1 MEMANVSTI
10 SPSTLYAMQ
19 SQGKKI
25 DLLDVRTGM
34 EYSNGHIPGAK
45 LLTLDEISDERLIE
59 QLGYPKGRDH
69 ASIYVTCQSGMRAQQ
84 AVERIRAT
92 GYKNLVL
99 VEGGTEG
106 WEKAGLP
113 MKGYGRIISLE
124 RQVQIAIGSLLL
136 LKVIF
141 GFTLHELFFLA
152 GALIGVGLIMAGVT
166 RWCGMARL
174 IAMMPWNRNINCT
187 EKALV

>member
-1 MEMANVSTI
+1 MEMANAATI
-10 SPSTLYAMQ
+10 SPSKLYAMQ
-19 SQGKKI
+19 SQGEKV

-34 EYSNGHIPGAK
+34 EYGSGHIPGAK
-45 LLTLDEISDERLIE
+45 LLTLDEISDQSLNE
-59 QLGYPKGRDH
+59 QLGVPKKRDH
-69 ASIYVTCQSGMRAQQ
+69 ASIYVTCQSGLRAQQ
-84 AVERIRAT
+84 AVERLHEY
-92 GYKNLVL
+92 GYDNLVL

-113 MKGYGRIISLE
+113 MKRCGRVISLE

-136 LKVIF
+136 LKVLF

-166 RWCGMARL
+166 RWCGLARL
-174 IAMMPWNRNINCT
+174 IAMMPWNRNINCA

>member
-1 MEMANVSTI
+1 MEIANVSTI
-10 SPSTLYAMQ
+10 SPSKLYVIQ
-19 SQGKKI
+19 TQGKKI

-34 EYSNGHIPGAK
+34 EYGSGHIPGAK
-45 LLTLDEISDERLIE
+45 QLALDEISDESLIE
-59 QLGYPKGRDH
+59 HLGDPKERDH
-69 ASIYVTCQSGMRAQQ
+69 ASIYITCQSGFRAQQ
-84 AVERIRAT
+84 AAEQLYES
-92 GYKNLVL
+92 GYQNLVF
-99 VEGGTEG
+99 VDGGTEG
-106 WEKAGLP
+106 WEQAGLP
-113 MKGYGRIISLE
+113 MQRCGRVISME

-152 GALIGVGLIMAGVT
+152 GALIGLGLIMAGVT

-174 IAMMPWNRNINCT
+174 VAIMPWNRNNNCT

>member
-1 MEMANVSTI
+1 MERANVSTI
-10 SPSTLYAMQ
+10 SPSKLYAMQ
-19 SQGKKI
+19 SQGGKV

-34 EYSNGHIPGAK
+34 EYSSGHIPGAK
-45 LLTLDEISDERLIE
+45 LLTLDEISDESLIE
-59 QLGYPKGRDH
+59 HLGDPKERDT
-69 ASIYVTCQSGMRAQQ
+69 ASIYVTCQSGFRAQQ
-84 AVERIRAT
+84 AVEQLHES
-92 GYKNLVL
+92 GYQNLVL

-113 MKGYGRIISLE
+113 VKRCGKVISLE

-136 LKVIF
+136 LKVFF

-152 GALIGVGLIMAGVT
+152 GALIGAGLIMAGGT

-174 IAMMPWNRNINCT
+174 IATMPWNRNNNCA
-187 EKALV
+187 EKAFV

>member
-10 SPSTLYAMQ
+10 SPLKLYAMQ
-19 SQGKKI
+19 SQGEKI

-34 EYSNGHIPGAK
+34 EYRSGHIPGAK
-45 LLTLDEISDERLIE
+45 LLTLDKISDESLVE
-59 QLGYPKGRDH
+59 QLGDPKGRDH
-69 ASIYVTCQSGMRAQQ
+69 ASIYVTCQSGFRAQQ
-84 AVERIRAT
+84 AVAQMQAT

-99 VEGGTEG
+99 VEGGSEG

-113 MKGYGRIISLE
+113 MKRCGRIISLE

-152 GALIGVGLIMAGVT
+152 GALIGMGLIMAGVT